1 VRRVLEAGEEIMR
14 LVVAAGGS
22 LTGEHGVGLEKQ
34 AQMALVFG
42 EDDLRAMSDVRDA
55 WDPERR
61 MNPGKLIPVHA
72 CREVRGAERP
82 R

>member
-1 VRRVLEAGEEIMR
+1 MD
-14 LVVAAGGS
+14 LVVKAGGS

-34 AQMALVFG
+34 KAMSLVFTD
-42 EDDLRAMSDVRDA
+42 DDLRAMCNVRDA

-72 CREVRGAERP
+72 CREMRRAERP